1 MKVQALERAS
11 AGRETPEDVCAEQSV
26 AEPDARPPEL
36 LSGPRAAGELGLRR
50 GEFARAV
57 QLGLVRP
64 GPRAAG
70 GAARFTR
77 AELDRVRA
85 GEGYPGALRERVE
98 TVAGADAGARALG
111 TGPSRFTR
119 LARCGHLTPVGY
131 RINRYRAVVWLYLAA
146 ELREFAA
153 REPGMLSGAA
163 PPEDREMMEAK
174 ADLRPRRGG
183 GRPVGGVLSR
193 TGEDRAGAGA
203 GGPAPRGGGRG
214 GPPAAAG
221 PRGGGGPR
229 HVGLLLRR
237 TADPWERAAV
247 LASVLPEQ
255 QVRQAVPD
263 PAERIVLAALAPPPP
278 YGHPQ
283 VPAAA
288 AVAGRLLLA
297 EPPDE
302 VHWYRTSLDF
312 ALTGAR
318 GRRNSTGERG
328 QSNSTGERGPT

>member
-11 AGRETPEDVCAEQSV
+11 VSADEEFREDPGPDPRPE
-26 AEPDARPPEL
+26 PRGDARPQEL
-36 LSGPRAAGELGLRR
+36 LGGLRAAGELGLRR

-57 QLGLVRP
+57 QLGLVRA
-64 GPRAAG
+64 GPRAPS
-70 GAARFTR
+70 GAARFAR
-77 AELDRVRA
+77 AELERVRA
-85 GEGYPGALRERVE
+85 REGFPQALREQVE
-98 TVAGADAGARALG
+98 TVAGADAGAGVLG
-111 TGPSRFTR
+111 IGPSRFTR
-119 LARCGHLTPVGY
+119 LARCGHLIPVGY
-131 RINRYRAVVWLYLAA
+131 RVNRYRAVVWIYLTA

-153 REPGMLSGAA
+153 KEPGTLTGAA
-163 PPEDREMMEAK
+163 PPQDRELVLAG
-174 ADLRPRRGG
+174 ADLRPRRW
-183 GRPVGGVLSR
+183 
-193 TGEDRAGAGA
+193 
-203 GGPAPRGGGRG
+203 RG
-214 GPPAAAG
+214 
-221 PRGGGGPR
+221 R

-247 LASVLPEQ
+247 LASVLPGSE
-255 QVRQAVPD
+255 VRLAVPD

-283 VPAAA
+283 APAAA
-288 AVAGRLLLA
+288 AVADRLLLA

-318 GRRNSTGERG
+318 G